1 MPIALYALTVG
12 AFGIGVTE
20 FVIMG
25 LLLQVSADL
34 GISVPLAGLLMT
46 GYALGVFVGAPVLT
60 IATRT
65 LPRKTTL
72 LVLMAIFT
80 LGNLAAALSPSF
92 GWLMAARI
100 VTALAH
106 GTFFGVGSLVATSLV
121 APERKASAIALM
133 FTGLT
138 LATLLGVPFGSWL
151 GLAFGW
157 RSTFWAVTAI
167 GLVAL
172 VVLAVFVP
180 ADRERVVPGSLAEEF
195 KVLARPQVQLGLI
208 MTVLGFGG
216 IFAVFTF
223 IQPILVQLAGFSEAA
238 VSPIL
243 LVFGG
248 GLVVGN
254 LLGGRWADRR
264 LAPALIGSIALL
276 TVAMFASG
284 LAFHSQVGAVVA
296 AFVLG
301 AAAFATVAPLQM
313 WVLQQAGGAGQGLAS
328 SLNIAAFNLGNAFGA
343 WLGGAVITQGLGYG
357 AIAPVA
363 AVVPLAALGLAV
375 LAVSLERR
383 AARVVPACAT

>member
-25 LLLQVSADL
+25 LLLQVSGDL
-34 GISVPLAGLLMT
+34 GVSIPVAGLLMT

-60 IATRT
+60 VATRK

-80 LGNLAAALSPSF
+80 LGNLAAALAPSF
-92 GWLMAARI
+92 AWLMTARI

-121 APERKASAIALM
+121 APERKASAIAIM

-138 LATLLGVPFGSWL
+138 IATLLGVPFGSWL

-167 GLVAL
+167 GIVAFL
-172 VVLAVFVP
+172 VLAALVP
-180 ADRERVVPGSLAEEF
+180 ADKERIVPAPIAEEL
-195 KVLARPQVQLGLI
+195 KVLARPQVQLGLV

-216 IFAVFTF
+216 IFAIFTF
-223 IQPILVQLAGFSEAA
+223 IQPILIQLAGFSEAA
-238 VSPIL
+238 VSPVL

-254 LLGGRWADRR
+254 LLGGRWADRS
-264 LAPALIGSIALL
+264 LAPALIGTLALM
-276 TVAMFASG
+276 TVAMFASSF
-284 LAFHSQVGAVVA
+284 AFHSQIGAVIA

-313 WVLQQAGGAGQGLAS
+313 WVLQQAGGSGQGLAS
-328 SLNIAAFNLGNAFGA
+328 SLNIAAFNLGNALGA
-343 WLGGAVITQGLGYG
+343 WLGGLVISQGLGLG

-363 AVVPLAALGLAV
+363 ALVPLMALGLA
-375 LAVSLERR
+375 AVALMLERR
-383 AARVVPACAT
+383 TVRTVCA

>member
-1 MPIALYALTVG
+1 MPVALYALTVG

-25 LLLQVSADL
+25 LLLQVSGDL
-34 GISVPLAGLLMT
+34 GVSIPVAGLLMT
-46 GYALGVFVGAPVLT
+46 GYALGVFVGAPILT
-60 IATRT
+60 IATRG

-80 LGNLAAALSPSF
+80 LGNLAAALAPSF
-92 GWLMAARI
+92 AWLMTARI

-121 APERKASAIALM
+121 APERKASAIAIM

-167 GLVAL
+167 GILAFL
-172 VVLAVFVP
+172 VLAAFVP
-180 ADRERVVPGSLAEEF
+180 ADKERVVPGPLAEEL
-195 KVLARPQVQLGLI
+195 KVLARPQVQLGLV

-216 IFAVFTF
+216 IFAIFTF

-238 VSPIL
+238 VSPVL

-254 LLGGRWADRR
+254 LLGGRWADRS
-264 LAPALIGSIALL
+264 LAPALIGSLALM

-284 LAFHSQVGAVVA
+284 FAFHSQTGAVIA

-328 SLNIAAFNLGNAFGA
+328 SLNIAAFNLGNALGA
-343 WLGGAVITQGLGYG
+343 WLGGLVISHGPGLG

-363 AVVPLAALGLAV
+363 SLVPLAALGLA
-375 LAVSLERR
+375 AVALTLDRK
-383 AARVVPACAT
+383 AARTACA

>member
-1 MPIALYALTVG
+1 MPVALYALTVG

-25 LLLQVSADL
+25 LLLQVSGDL
-34 GISVPLAGLLMT
+34 GVSIPVAGLLMT
-46 GYALGVFVGAPVLT
+46 GYALGVFVGAPILT
-60 IATRT
+60 IATRG

-80 LGNLAAALSPSF
+80 LGNLAAALAPSF
-92 GWLMAARI
+92 AWLMTARI

-121 APERKASAIALM
+121 APERKASAIAIM

-167 GLVAL
+167 GILAFL
-172 VVLAVFVP
+172 VLAAFVP
-180 ADRERVVPGSLAEEF
+180 ADKERVVPGPLAEEL
-195 KVLARPQVQLGLI
+195 KVLARPQVQLGLV

-216 IFAVFTF
+216 IFAIFTF

-238 VSPIL
+238 VSPVL

-254 LLGGRWADRR
+254 LLGGRWADRS
-264 LAPALIGSIALL
+264 LAPALIGSLALM
-276 TVAMFASG
+276 TAAMFASG
-284 LAFHSQVGAVVA
+284 FAFHSQTGAVIA

-328 SLNIAAFNLGNAFGA
+328 SLNIAAFNLGNALGA
-343 WLGGAVITQGLGYG
+343 WLGGLVISHGPGLG

-363 AVVPLAALGLAV
+363 ALVPLAALGLA
-375 LAVSLERR
+375 AVALTLDRK
-383 AARVVPACAT
+383 AARTVCA